1 MHIHLTNLPYLLCP
15 LNCCC
20 KACACC
26 IEIHKRLHQFDT
38 GRATYD
44 ATSKIPCGSGFFV
57 PKMAMC
63 QSSPILV
70 IFPDFDTFCRSAMN
84 NEIPKW
90 WFKQQG
96 KAEFGSVFLPKVGSP
111 GVGDVRLCLHIG
123 VGCGEVTIL
132 QVRISRADHKPINRP
147 AIWWCENPESH
158 LAFRWS
164 QDGFFDAK
172 SCTEDLPSGK
182 LT

>member
-44 ATSKIPCGSGFFV
+44 ATSKIPCGSGLFV

-63 QSSPILV
+63 QSSPILE

-96 KAEFGSVFLPKVGSP
+96 KAESFGCGSP

-132 QVRISRADHKPINRP
+132 QVRISRADHKPINLSDLMMWKP
-147 AIWWCENPESH
+147 WKPSGVSAI
-158 LAFRWS
+158 ARW
-164 QDGFFDAK
+164 FFWAK
-172 SCTEDLPSGK
+172 SCTENLPSGK

>member
-44 ATSKIPCGSGFFV
+44 ATSKIPCGSGLFV

-63 QSSPILV
+63 QSSPILE
-70 IFPDFDTFCRSAMN
+70 IFPHFDTFCRSAMN

-96 KAEFGSVFLPKVGSP
+96 KAEFGSVFFFPVLGLQEWATCACAFTLVLAVGRWLSS
-111 GVGDVRLCLHIG
+111 R
-123 VGCGEVTIL
+123 CGSQEPTINL
-132 QVRISRADHKPINRP
+132 SDLMMWKP
-147 AIWWCENPESH
+147 W
-158 LAFRWS
+158 
-164 QDGFFDAK
+164 K
-172 SCTEDLPSGK
+172 PSGVSVIARWFFWGKK
-182 LT
+182 LYRRPTLW